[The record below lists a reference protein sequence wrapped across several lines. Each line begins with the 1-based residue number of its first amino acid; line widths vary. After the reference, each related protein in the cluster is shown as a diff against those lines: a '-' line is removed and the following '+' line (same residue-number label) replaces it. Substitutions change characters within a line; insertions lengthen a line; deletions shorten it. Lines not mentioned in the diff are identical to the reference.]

1 MNTQRIKRVAKTLRI
16 DKAAIDHARI
26 LTDAEAALKE
36 SGGPQAPQIRTLARY
51 SLRRF
56 VWAGGLA
63 AACLIILSLLACFVL
78 AGKVADLK
86 NELALAKWELAMA
99 NTDDS
104 ATINLYLR
112 EHQDV
117 AARTV
122 SFEPSARPPV
132 GMDVH
137 RRDIF
142 YYEFLDDRPEF
153 MRPGLII
160 RGPSSPRQMAPPDA
174 SAIVNGHTLSL
185 AEARQTADFDLVSPS
200 WLHPGYRL
208 DQVRRIE
215 GRDTLHLLYTDGTNT
230 LSLFEQPFDGRRGLE
245 TQDFREY
252 AVYCG
257 KGQAGGTILVWR
269 DDVLSYVLIGKVE
282 MSQLMDIAQSI
293 SSAK

>member
-1 MNTQRIKRVAKTLRI
+1 MNTQKIKRVAKTLRI

-36 SGGPQAPQIRTLARY
+36 SGGPQTPQIRTLARY

-56 VWAGGLA
+56 IWAGGLA
-63 AACLIILSLLACFVL
+63 AACLVILSLLACFVL
-78 AGKVADLK
+78 TGKVADLK
-86 NELALAKWELAMA
+86 NELALAKWELATA
-99 NTDDS
+99 DNS

-132 GMDVH
+132 RMDVH
-137 RRDIF
+137 RHDILH
-142 YYEFLDDRPEF
+142 YEFLDDRSEF
-153 MRPGLII
+153 MRPGVII
-160 RGPSSPRQMAPPDA
+160 RGPSSPMQMAPPDG
-174 SAIVNGHTLSL
+174 SAIANGHTLSL
-185 AEARQTADFDLVSPS
+185 AEARQTAEFDLVSPS

-208 DQVRRIE
+208 DQIRRIE

-230 LSLFEQPFDGRRGLE
+230 LSLFEQPFDGRRGLAPR
-245 TQDFREY
+245 DFREY
-252 AVYCG
+252 AIYCS

-282 MSQLMDIAQSI
+282 MSQLMDMAQSI